1 MQIVKQEDQEV
12 SYKQQHHRN
21 ADVDLHHVLL
31 PRHLAHDG
39 ACLLNTIERDPVLFS
54 NALNYV
60 SLSFEVVAGFVVD
73 VDCGEPRPFNV
84 LKLVVLLVQL
94 VVCSQQLLTHVS
106 LRLEVRSLARR
117 CVHELLFIAL
127 GLYRCCVL
135 QELLS

>member
-1 MQIVKQEDQEV
+1 MKEKDQEV
-12 SYKQQHHRN
+12 CNKQQHHCD

-39 ACLLNTIERDPVLFS
+39 ACLLNAIERDPVLLG

-60 SLSFEVVAGFVVD
+60 SLPLEVVAGFVVD

-94 VVCSQQLLTHVS
+94 VVCSQQLLAHVS
-106 LRLEVRSLARR
+106 LRLEVRSLAGR
-117 CVHELLFIAL
+117 CVHEFLFIAL
-127 GLYRCCVL
+127 GLYGRRVL
-135 QELLS
+135 QKLLS